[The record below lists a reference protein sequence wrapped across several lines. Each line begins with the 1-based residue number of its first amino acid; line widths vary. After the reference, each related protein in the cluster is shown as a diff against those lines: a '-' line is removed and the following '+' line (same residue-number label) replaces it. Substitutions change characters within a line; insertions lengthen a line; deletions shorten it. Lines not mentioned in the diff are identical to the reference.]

1 MTEKYINNEERFL
14 RITDVQAF
22 CGLSRSQIYALVAK
36 GEFPRQVK
44 VSEKASAW
52 LLSEW
57 EAWMQKR
64 VAGRIVGPG
73 DWHESSQAN

>member
-1 MTEKYINNEERFL
+1 MADFGEVRMEKFL
-14 RITDVQAF
+14 RIREVQLF
-22 CGLSRSQIYALVAK
+22 SGLSRSQIYSLVAK

-52 LLSEW
+52 LLSEL
-57 EAWMQKR
+57 EAWMRKR

>member
-1 MTEKYINNEERFL
+1 MADCGENRMDKFL
-14 RITDVQAF
+14 RIREVQVLS
-22 CGLSRSQIYALVAK
+22 GLSRSQIYSLVAK

-52 LLSEW
+52 LLSEL

>member
-1 MTEKYINNEERFL
+1 MADFGEVRMKKFL
-14 RITDVQAF
+14 RIREVQLF
-22 CGLSRSQIYALVAK
+22 SGLSRSQIYSLVAK

-52 LLSEW
+52 LLSEL
-57 EAWMQKR
+57 ERWMEER
-64 VAGRIVGPG
+64 VAGRKLDVG